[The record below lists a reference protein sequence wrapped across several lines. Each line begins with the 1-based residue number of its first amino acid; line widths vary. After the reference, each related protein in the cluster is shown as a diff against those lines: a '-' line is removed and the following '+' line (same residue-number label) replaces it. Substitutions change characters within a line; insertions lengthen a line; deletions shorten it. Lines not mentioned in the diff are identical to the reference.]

1 MDTQEIQVIEQ
12 DSRGFIE
19 LAQNH
24 VVQDQDSAEVANG
37 ILVKI
42 TAGLKEI
49 EKKRKSFTAPLN
61 QSLKEI
67 NATFKG
73 ITEPISAAKQ
83 TLSQRLMS
91 WRATEQRRIREEQEK
106 ARKEEERRRKIQ
118 EAHAAKGHKVS
129 EDITPVEKPMPFSVN
144 DTTKTR
150 SQWTY
155 DILDETQIPRA
166 YLEVNRAAIT
176 RAVRAGARDIQGVK
190 IYQKEIAVF
199 A

>member
-1 MDTQEIQVIEQ
+1 MDTQEIQIIEQ
-12 DSRGFIE
+12 DGRGFIE

-24 VVQDQDSAEVANG
+24 VVQDQDSAEIANS

-49 EKKRKSFTAPLN
+49 EKKRKSFTTPLN

-67 NATFKG
+67 NATFKD
-73 ITEPISAAKQ
+73 ITEPISVAKQ

-91 WRATEQRRIREEQEK
+91 WRAAEQKRIQEEQEK
-106 ARKEEERRRKIQ
+106 ARKEEERRRNIQ
-118 EAHAAKGHKVS
+118 EAHAAKGHKIS

-144 DTTKTR
+144 DKTKTR

-155 DILDETQIPRA
+155 DILDENQIPRA

>member
-1 MDTQEIQVIEQ
+1 MDTQEIQIIEQ
-12 DSRGFIE
+12 DGRGFIE

-24 VVQDQDSAEVANG
+24 VVQDQDSAEIANS

-49 EKKRKSFTAPLN
+49 EKKRKSFTTPLN

-67 NATFKG
+67 NATFKD
-73 ITEPISAAKQ
+73 ITEPISVAKQ

-91 WRATEQRRIREEQEK
+91 WRAAEQKRIQEEQEK
-106 ARKEEERRRKIQ
+106 ARKEEERRRNIQ
-118 EAHAAKGHKVS
+118 EAHAAKGHKIS

-144 DTTKTR
+144 DKTKTR

-155 DILDETQIPRA
+155 DILDETLIPRE
-166 YLEVNRAAIT
+166 YLIVDRASIT
-176 RAVRAGARDIQGVK
+176 KAVRAGIRDIQGVK

>member
-1 MDTQEIQVIEQ
+1 MDTQEIQVIEK
-12 DSRGFIE
+12 DSQSFIE

-24 VVQDQDSAEVANG
+24 IVQDQNSADAAND

-67 NATFKG
+67 NSSFKR
-73 ITEPISAAKQ
+73 ITEPITAAKQ
-83 TLSQRLMS
+83 ALSQRLMS
-91 WRATEQRRIREEQEK
+91 WRSAEQRRIREEQEK
-106 ARKEEERRRKIQ
+106 ARREEERRRKIQ
-118 EAHAAKGHKVS
+118 EAHAAKGHNVS
-129 EDITPVEKPMPFSVN
+129 EDITPVEKPMPFSVS

-150 SQWTY
+150 LQWTY
-155 DILDETQIPRA
+155 DILDESQIPRK
-166 YLEVNRAAIT
+166 YLVLDKGAIT
-176 RAVRAGARDIQGVK
+176 KAVHAGIRDIPGVK
-190 IYQKEIAVF
+190 IYQKEVAVF